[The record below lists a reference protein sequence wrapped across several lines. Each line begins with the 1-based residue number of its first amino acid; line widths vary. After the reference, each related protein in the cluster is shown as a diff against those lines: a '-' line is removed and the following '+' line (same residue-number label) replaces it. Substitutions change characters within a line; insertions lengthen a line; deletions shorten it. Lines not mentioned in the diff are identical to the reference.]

1 MFSVDDGDDGSSS
14 DVRISVTVDESL
26 APEIA
31 SAVAQDQIYLGKAA
45 AG

>member
-1 MFSVDDGDDGSSS
+1 MFSVGDDDEGGA

-31 SAVAQDQIYLGKAA
+31 NAVAQDRIYVGKGA

>member
-1 MFSVDDGDDGSSS
+1 MFSVDDSDDSGS

-26 APEIA
+26 APEIT
-31 SAVAQDQIYLGKAA
+31 SAVAQDQIYLGQAA